1 MTHAATSVDTLFQTA
16 RLGQTTLS
24 NRVAVAPMTR
34 VSGDPDGSANER
46 NAAYYEVFAR
56 GGFGLLITEGLYPD
70 TEYSQGYLN
79 QPGLATEAH
88 AQSWTPVVDRVHS
101 AGAKIF
107 AQLMHAGAQSQG
119 NRYAASSVA
128 PSKVPPR
135 GEQLGFY
142 GGIGPYPTP
151 QALTGS
157 DIVEVRAGFARAA
170 RNAVR
175 AGFDGVEIH
184 GANGYLL
191 DQFLTDYM
199 NQRNDEY
206 GGSVENRIRF
216 FCEVIAETREAVG
229 TELTIG
235 VRISQSKVSDY
246 AHRWSGGE
254 SDAAVIFTA
263 LAEAG
268 VDYVH
273 TTEYDATAPAFPDSD
288 RTLASFAAEHSKLPV
303 IANGQLGDP
312 AAAASMVEQ
321 GSAEVVALGKAALAN
336 RDWVRRAQQAQA
348 IETHVDNSVFNP
360 MATVK
365 DWELTL

>member
-1 MTHAATSVDTLFQTA
+1 MTHAATSIDALFQTA
-16 RLGQTTLS
+16 RLGPTTLP

-34 VSGDPDGSANER
+34 VSGDPDGSANDR
-46 NAAYYEVFAR
+46 NAAYYEVFAH
-56 GGFGLLITEGLYPD
+56 GGFGLVITEGLYPD
-70 TEYSQGYLN
+70 TAHSQGYLN
-79 QPGLATEAH
+79 QPGLATETH
-88 AQSWTPVVDRVHS
+88 ARSWTPVVDRVHK
-101 AGAKIF
+101 AGAKMF

-119 NRYAASSVA
+119 NRYTDTSVA
-128 PSKVPPR
+128 PSTVPPR

-142 GGIGPYPTP
+142 GGTGSYPTP
-151 QALTGS
+151 RALTAS
-157 DIVEVRAGFARAA
+157 DIADVRSGFTRAA

-199 NQRNDEY
+199 NQRDDVY
-206 GGSVENRIRF
+206 GGSVENRVRIFR
-216 FCEVIAETREAVG
+216 EVIAETREEVG
-229 TELTIG
+229 SEITIG

-246 AHRWSGGE
+246 LHRWSGGE

-268 VDYVH
+268 VDYIH
-273 TTEYDATAPAFPDSD
+273 TTEFDATAAAFPDSD
-288 RTLASFAAEHSKLPV
+288 RTLASLAVEHSKLPV

-312 AAAASMVEQ
+312 ATAASMVER
-321 GSAEVVALGKAALAN
+321 GTADVVALGKPALAN
-336 RDWVRRAQQAQA
+336 RDWVRRAQQAQT
-348 IETHVDNSVFNP
+348 IETEVDDSVFNP

-365 DWELTL
+365 DWEVSR